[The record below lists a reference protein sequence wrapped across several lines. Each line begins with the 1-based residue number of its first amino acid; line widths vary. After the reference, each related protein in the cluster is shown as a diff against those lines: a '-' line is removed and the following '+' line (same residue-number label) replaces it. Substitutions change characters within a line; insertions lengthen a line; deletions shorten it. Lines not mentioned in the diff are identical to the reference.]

1 MWTELYW
8 YWRAVLWG
16 LFHPFATEEQHL
28 RRAQWAAREQ
38 EKRNPPDDDGFETA
52 WALRRCIEGWTCWR
66 YHIPPRGVLIQVWRF
81 EWPEPRMVTTE
92 KFGNRLQEMNT
103 CGMYWRLTGIG
114 KESLYGALGSIRT

>member
-28 RRAQWAAREQ
+28 R
-38 EKRNPPDDDGFETA
+38 TA